1 MNQMENIICL
11 NKMKMKM
18 NKRIKKYRNLNQ
30 NQ

>member
-1 MNQMENIICL
+1 MNQTENIIFL